1 MEHTQDRSREYT
13 LEEGVLRGV
22 MPDAANFYKASPA
35 RVLALFVAAA
45 ARNCA
50 IESDTYKAAAAAIDG
65 VKKVQAPVVRSALQN
80 ILLSSRP
87 QALAPLVAQGALT
100 PFGILKG
107 TPELGILAK
116 VPCTMETRW
125 WCFLRLCNSHY
136 STVCE
141 RLGFSSVFAAT
152 LAAMDK
158 LAEMQTLP
166 DNEYDLKMMLSAMP
180 EFDYGAAVRTL
191 QLKDER
197 WAGQAELFDRLY
209 RSGDPYRVGDLAI
222 TTGQLAVLGI
232 RDKKAAWVVRQL
244 LDTVIK
250 TPELNQYPP
259 LEMMALTLAQQYQ

>member
-1 MEHTQDRSREYT
+1 M
-13 LEEGVLRGV
+13 
-22 MPDAANFYKASPA
+22 
-35 RVLALFVAAA
+35 
-45 ARNCA
+45 
-50 IESDTYKAAAAAIDG
+50 
-65 VKKVQAPVVRSALQN
+65 
-80 ILLSSRP
+80 
-87 QALAPLVAQGALT
+87 
-100 PFGILKG
+100 
-107 TPELGILAK
+107 
-116 VPCTMETRW
+116 
-125 WCFLRLCNSHY
+125 RLCNSHY

-141 RLGFSSVFAAT
+141 RLGFSSVFAST

-158 LAEMQTLP
+158 LAALQTLP
-166 DNEYDLKMMLSAMP
+166 DNEYDLKMMLSSMP

-191 QLKDER
+191 SLSDDR
-197 WAGQAELFDRLY
+197 WQGQAELFDKLY